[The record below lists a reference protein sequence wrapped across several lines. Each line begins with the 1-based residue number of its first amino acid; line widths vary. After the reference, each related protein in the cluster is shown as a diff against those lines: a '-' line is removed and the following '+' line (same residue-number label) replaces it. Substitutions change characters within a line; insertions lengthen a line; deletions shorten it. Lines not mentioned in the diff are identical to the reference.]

1 MQSTSGKFLKGLFY
15 KEKSSIPNV
24 GTLDFL
30 FITFLGLDYAH
41 FKLWMLKYNAEH
53 EVTIKCFVHNV
64 KILFHIFS
72 LCRYSVE
79 SGFY

>member
-15 KEKSSIPNV
+15 EEKSSIPNV
-24 GTLDFL
+24 ETLDFL
-30 FITFLGLDYAH
+30 FITFLGLDYAY
-41 FKLWMLKYNAEH
+41 FKLWMLKYNAQH
-53 EVTIKCFVHNV
+53 EVTVRFYVHNV

-79 SGFY
+79 SRFY